1 MNLSKFTVDRPV
13 FTVMVILIVM
23 FLGFIGFQE
32 LGLDLYP
39 DIEFPVVA
47 VMTEYEGATPEEV
60 ENLVTQPLED
70 ASSTVDGIEDISSTS
85 SSGQSIVINQ
95 FEFGTDLDFAQLDV
109 REQIDMIRGMLPDG
123 AEDPMIF
130 TFDPQQLPIATY
142 GFTGERSILELTD
155 WAEDNLEPRLER
167 LPGVASVDVTGGLDR
182 EIQVD
187 VDQDSLHSY
196 GLTLMDLTETLQAE
210 NLKQSGGDIEIGR
223 KEMLTET
230 DGEFDSVDEIRNLH
244 LNNSGLRL
252 DQVAEITDGESEIN
266 QYARVDGVE
275 GVGLSIQRES
285 RANTVLV
292 SRRIQEEIADM
303 EENLLADDMSLQ
315 NIYDESE
322 FIVDAINNL
331 ARNAFMGAIMAVI
344 VLYIFLRSVKT
355 TLIVALAMPISI
367 VATFVLM
374 YFGDLTF
381 NIMSLGGLALG
392 VGMLVDNAIVVIE
405 NIYRM
410 RRNNV
415 GPRLAATRGS
425 GEVASAIT
433 ASTLTTASVFLPVV
447 FIEGIASEMFTELS
461 MTVAFSLLASLLV
474 ALTLIPMMA
483 SRLLN
488 GSSSGHQRH
497 LKKFDRVGGRAK
509 NFYGRFIN
517 LALDYRIVVVVVV
530 AVLFVGSLFL
540 FPRIGA
546 EFMPDMDEGEIRV
559 DVELPQGTVLSETRD
574 VALDIEDYVCGLE
587 EVDVVFSGIGFS
599 GGGEQALMFGTGGES
614 SEASLEVSLV
624 DSELRERETSEVA
637 AEIRSFT
644 EDIPRADISVTEVEG
659 GAGGGGP
666 GGAPVELTIFGS
678 NLELLEEI
686 SEELAS
692 IVEDVEGAVDVDTS
706 MDEGRPEVAV
716 DVDRDRSA
724 DLGVPASLTAQT
736 VNTGVDGDVATMYR
750 VDDDE
755 HDILVRLD
763 EGGRES
769 LNELRSLRVASEAAG
784 LVELQEVASI
794 YQTEGPVSIERE
806 NRERTATVTAD
817 LHGRDLGS
825 VIEDIEDDMNQVN
838 IPEDYRVEITGEA
851 EDMAEAFED
860 LGFAMIVAIVLI
872 YMIMAAQ
879 FESLLHPFTIMF
891 TVPMAI
897 IGVLAGLFLTGHTIS
912 IVSIIGMIMLIGIVV
927 NNAIVLVDYVNI
939 LRSRGQSRR
948 EALVNAGKIR
958 LRPITMTALTTML
971 ALTPLALGIGEGAEA
986 QAPMGVVVIGGLLTA
1001 TFLTL
1006 VFLPVVYSLIDG
1018 AGDRIKGLIWN

>member
-1 MNLSKFTVDRPV
+1 MKLSKLAVDRPI
-13 FTVMVILIVM
+13 FTIMVILIIM
-23 FLGFIGFQE
+23 FLGFIGVRE

-60 ENLVTQPLED
+60 ENLVTRPIED
-70 ASSTVDGIEDISSTS
+70 ATSSVDGIEDVNSTS
-85 SSGQSIVINQ
+85 NPGQSFVINQ

-109 REQIDMIRGMLPDG
+109 REQIDMIRGVLPDD

-142 GFTGERSILELTD
+142 GFTGERDTLELTN

-167 LPGVASVDVTGGLDR
+167 LPGIASVDVTGGLDR
-182 EIQVD
+182 EVHVD
-187 VDQDSLHSY
+187 VDQDSLHGY
-196 GLTLMDLTETLQAE
+196 GLTLTDLTEKLQSE
-210 NLKQSGGDIEIGR
+210 NVKRSGGDIEIGR

-230 DGEFDSVDEIRNLH
+230 DGEFDSVDEIRDLH
-244 LNNSGLRL
+244 LNDMGLQL
-252 DQVAEITDGESEIN
+252 SQVAEVIDGESETE

-275 GVGLSIQRES
+275 GIGLSIQSES
-285 RANTVLV
+285 GANTVLAA
-292 SRRIQEEIADM
+292 RRLQEEIADI

-331 ARNAFMGAIMAVI
+331 ARDAFIGGLMAVI
-344 VLYIFLRSVKT
+344 VLYIFMRSIKT
-355 TLIVALAMPISI
+355 TLIVGLAMPISI

-381 NIMSLGGLALG
+381 NLMSLGGLALG
-392 VGMLVDNAIVVIE
+392 IGMLVDNAIVVIE

-410 RRNNV
+410 RQNNV
-415 GPRLAATRGS
+415 ESRLAATRGS

-447 FIEGIASEMFTELS
+447 FIEGIASELFTELS
-461 MTVAFSLLASLLV
+461 MTVAFSLFASLLV

-483 SRLLN
+483 SRLMN
-488 GSSSGHQRH
+488 GATSGGKRH
-497 LKKFDRVGGRAK
+497 LEKFDRVGGRVK
-509 NFYGRFIN
+509 NIYGRFIN
-517 LALDYRIVVVVVV
+517 LALDYRFVVVGAV
-530 AVLFVGSLFL
+530 AVLFAASLLL

-559 DVELPQGTVLSETRD
+559 DIELPQGTVLSETRS
-574 VALDIEDYVCGLE
+574 VALDVEDYICEEIE
-587 EVDVVFSGIGFS
+587 EVDIVFSGIGMGAGQALIF
-599 GGGEQALMFGTGGES
+599 GGGGAS
-614 SEASLEVSLV
+614 HEASIDVSLV
-624 DSELRERETSEVA
+624 GQAQRERETSEIA

-666 GGAPVELTIFGS
+666 GEGAPVELTVYGS
-678 NLELLEEI
+678 DLELLEEI
-686 SEELAS
+686 TDELALV
-692 IVEDVEGAVDVDTS
+692 VEDVEGAVDVNTS
-706 MDEGRPEVAV
+706 MDEGSPEVAV
-716 DVDRDRSA
+716 DVDRNRSA
-724 DLGVPASLTAQT
+724 DLGVPASLIAQT

-755 HDILVRLD
+755 HDVNVRLA

-769 LNELRSLRVASEAAG
+769 LNELRSLRVASENAG
-784 LVELQEVASI
+784 MVELRELANI
-794 YQTEGPVSIERE
+794 YQTEGPVSIDRE

-817 LHGRDLGS
+817 LHERDLGG
-825 VIEDIEDDMNQVN
+825 VIEDIEAELDGVN

-851 EDMAEAFED
+851 EDMAEAFGD
-860 LGFAMIVAIVLI
+860 LGYAMILAIVLI

-897 IGVLAGLFLTGHTIS
+897 IGVLAGLFLTGHSIS

-939 LRSRGQSRR
+939 LRSRGQTRR

-958 LRPITMTALTTML
+958 LRPIMMTALTTML

-986 QAPMGVVVIGGLLTA
+986 QAPMGVVVIGGLFTA

-1018 AGDRIKGLIWN
+1018 ADDKIKGLIWN